1 MRSIRACQRTP
12 GTTAAGPRPR
22 AAGIRSV
29 GAGRRLV
36 LVPVVVFLAFA
47 MAAPGRAA
55 EGNGS
60 AATAAR
66 RLEERLAAVKGV
78 EADFVQTLD
87 TPALPE
93 PQVESGRLF
102 LERPG
107 RMRWEYQVPKGKLA
121 LADGKDTWLWLPED
135 QVAITT
141 PLAGDERD
149 AGVSLLMR
157 ERIDLLARFTVDWG
171 PAVRKEPRPLRL
183 KPKTADAPYDALL
196 VDVDPTGF
204 PRQLTVLDSLGGRV
218 TYRLSNLRFS
228 DHLDSA
234 LFRFTP
240 PPGAT
245 IQRAT
250 SP

>member
-12 GTTAAGPRPR
+12 GRGLAGARGSAFRR
-22 AAGIRSV
+22 AC
-29 GAGRRLV
+29 RLAP
-36 LVPVVVFLAFA
+36 LFALLAFA
-47 MAAPGRAA
+47 AAATAGAA

-149 AGVSLLMR
+149 SGVSLLMR
-157 ERIDLLARFTVDWG
+157 ERIDVLARFTVDWG
-171 PAVRKEPRPLRL
+171 PAVRNEPRPLRL

-218 TYRLSNLRFS
+218 TYRLSNLKFT
-228 DHLDSA
+228 DHLDPA

-245 IQRAT
+245 IQRA
-250 SP
+250 SAP